1 MLLTKDAED
10 VTIMNKSYTFRPTK
24 LSEQLSPKTETHIL
38 IENLRAFSH
47 LNFTW
52 KEQLLIRLCF
62 CCKRKDRHSTMFEKG
77 KEKLYAEMDLIR
89 LIK

>member
-10 VTIMNKSYTFRPTK
+10 VTLMNKSFTFKPAQ
-24 LSEQLSPKTETHIL
+24 LPEQHSPKTDAHIL
-38 IENLRAFSH
+38 IENLQALAN

-62 CCKRKDRHSTMFEKG
+62 CCKMKDRHSKMFARGRK
-77 KEKLYAEMDLIR
+77 
-89 LIK
+89 